1 MRGYFF
7 ALLCSVAVADFVV
20 PKSPENSDDEIV
32 IKTRTEPF
40 VFEHE
45 ASTFEEHHL
54 YPSGVTKS
62 HYVSP
67 TFTLETG
74 EAWFSLPDVTTLKM
88 PQPGKPYAVIAVQ
101 YDIVEKGTKRSVP
114 LNEMYSHH
122 WLVYDRLVGS
132 DGFNVGCGGPDT
144 WVSNIYGAGGEMR
157 GVHYVY
163 PEGFGHVIP
172 GNRHW
177 SANMHFIR
185 TEDLS
190 TKGFDGSIGAATKS
204 CIECEYAPGKG
215 ASCVPGLGGSG
226 IFGCCFDG
234 CRCPVNN
241 PKDKT
246 TKGYQLVYNITWT
259 TDIEIVKPVKTY
271 VIDVFDC
278 GILENLKANRKTH
291 TTTCDDKLCISKVTR
306 KMPTSGT
313 IHWAY
318 THQHNGATNATLAIN
333 GVPTCTSLP
342 HIGHDA
348 QEKPGDEKGYL
359 VGFRMCVDP
368 DLDKPI
374 KIKKGDELTVTSIA
388 SVDPADTRYLPI
400 PGGDHT
406 GFMGLF
412 YFFFHEGDDADTY
425 SCVSGRCVPD
435 AAGVPLETCKAAC
448 GPVFEDMF
456 SSKWHLV

>member
-1 MRGYFF
+1 MRGYVF
-7 ALLCSVAVADFVV
+7 ALLCGATVADFVV
-20 PKSPENSDDEIV
+20 PRSPEHSEDQIV
-32 IKTRTEPF
+32 IKTRKEPF

-45 ASTFEEHHL
+45 ASSHEEHHL

-88 PQPGKPYAVIAVQ
+88 PQPGKPYAVVAVQ

-114 LNEMYSHH
+114 LSEMYSHH

-190 TKGFDGSIGAATKS
+190 TKGFTSSGAATKS

-215 ASCVPGLGGSG
+215 VSCVPGLGGA
-226 IFGCCFDG
+226 
-234 CRCPVNN
+234 
-241 PKDKT
+241 
-246 TKGYQLVYNITWT
+246 
-259 TDIEIVKPVKTY
+259 
-271 VIDVFDC
+271 
-278 GILENLKANRKTH
+278 GILAAALMAAAAPS
-291 TTTCDDKLCISKVTR
+291 TTPRTR
-306 KMPTSGT
+306 PRRSTTS
-313 IHWAY
+313 
-318 THQHNGATNATLAIN
+318 
-333 GVPTCTSLP
+333 CTTSHGRQMWRRSSL
-342 HIGHDA
+342 
-348 QEKPGDEKGYL
+348 
-359 VGFRMCVDP
+359 
-368 DLDKPI
+368 
-374 KIKKGDELTVTSIA
+374 
-388 SVDPADTRYLPI
+388 
-400 PGGDHT
+400 
-406 GFMGLF
+406 
-412 YFFFHEGDDADTY
+412 
-425 SCVSGRCVPD
+425 
-435 AAGVPLETCKAAC
+435 
-448 GPVFEDMF
+448 
-456 SSKWHLV
+456 